1 MTLNFW
7 FAYAK
12 PPVLRCQVCTTMAG
26 LCGIGNETQG
36 LVHARQVFYQLSYTP
51 SPAFLVLNNGVALG
65 KQGGLQDAKH
75 TRHLEVVGQLV
86 IARWRGKSIHSQE

>member
-1 MTLNFW
+1 MCTHPMGCRYEDIYFLGSGGLNSGSSSYQTSTL
-7 FAYAK
+7 
-12 PPVLRCQVCTTMAG
+12 L
-26 LCGIGNETQG
+26 
-36 LVHARQVFYQLSYTP
+36 LSYTP